1 MTRPADSPQ
10 AQLLVYG
17 FGSDASFEG
26 RLVGILERVESGGAL
41 RILEALFVGREA
53 GTGELVAV
61 DLRGSRAGGIVA
73 PLLDF
78 RLDPAKRRRS
88 TEKALSDTGGL
99 SADKL
104 RELGAV
110 LDPGEA
116 LVAVLVEH
124 AWARSL
130 EDAVSRTG
138 GTPLASEFVDAGSL
152 AKLGPNLLAAVARGD
167 GEAEDR

>member
-1 MTRPADSPQ
+1 M
-10 AQLLVYG
+10 
-17 FGSDASFEG
+17 
-26 RLVGILERVESGGAL
+26 GILERVESGGAL

-104 RELGAV
+104 RELGAA

-138 GTPLASEFVDAGSL
+138 GTPLASEFVEADSL
-152 AKLGPNLLAAVARGD
+152 ANLGPNLLAALAQGAD
-167 GEAEDR
+167 EAEDR